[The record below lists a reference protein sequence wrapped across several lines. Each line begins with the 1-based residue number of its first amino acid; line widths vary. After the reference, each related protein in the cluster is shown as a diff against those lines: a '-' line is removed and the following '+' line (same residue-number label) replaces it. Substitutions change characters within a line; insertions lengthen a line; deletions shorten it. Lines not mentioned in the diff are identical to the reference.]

1 MAAALLGVGTGRMPS
16 DPGYDSETWDSL
28 RSDDST
34 QRMAPGQYD
43 ATVIDHLRL
52 GHCVRRSRLEFGSLN
67 NSPAA
72 GRTPIRDGLFAEHG
86 VALAANPFHSFK
98 ITGSGGQI
106 RGFGTKTPVPPQK
119 VSRTAGGQPRRR
131 QMAPPQVAFGPTA
144 GGRYTGAMHPP
155 VRLVAIDMDGTLLP
169 GSSKELSPRTA
180 RALRAAQQAG
190 ICVAIAT
197 GRRTAYTT
205 PLLEGL
211 GLRADTPLITSN
223 GAVIRTLGGEA
234 IGRCL
239 MDSRVARGL
248 CGLLRPFGALV
259 FTFDRPGRGEL
270 VLEDLDQVHGR
281 ISLWIEANRH
291 AAEVVKPL
299 ENALIDGEDPIQ
311 GMVAGAVSRM
321 RQAEEALRASPL
333 AGLCECVK
341 TEYLGRDLSI
351 LDLLPLGVSKGL
363 GIERLAARLGVDRRE
378 TMAIGD
384 NWNDVEMLKWA
395 GQAVIM
401 GNAALELRAM
411 AKMCGWRQ
419 APPCDQDGVAAM
431 LEVIVARG
439 AAAKM

>member
-1 MAAALLGVGTGRMPS
+1 
-16 DPGYDSETWDSL
+16 
-28 RSDDST
+28 
-34 QRMAPGQYD
+34 
-43 ATVIDHLRL
+43 
-52 GHCVRRSRLEFGSLN
+52 
-67 NSPAA
+67 
-72 GRTPIRDGLFAEHG
+72 
-86 VALAANPFHSFK
+86 
-98 ITGSGGQI
+98 
-106 RGFGTKTPVPPQK
+106 
-119 VSRTAGGQPRRR
+119 
-131 QMAPPQVAFGPTA
+131 
-144 GGRYTGAMHPP
+144 MHPP